1 MLSRMMLPLVLTAF
15 GLSAVPAVAQEI
27 EQPAEPADRVPLTA
41 KAVVVQGRVYQ
52 APVGV
57 AATDTDAWTRV
68 KQGDELSSG
77 TQIRVSIRS
86 TLMLHY
92 GDDTVIQLK
101 SMTLASLDELWRT
114 ETRKHSQIG
123 LAYGAMRG
131 SVREKELRTDM
142 VIESPT
148 VTASKEGTE
157 DFGLRTMRGSL
168 WWRAEGPRVGTIV
181 IRDMATGQT
190 ARLSFSQL
198 ANYFNIGLPAVG
210 RNLIAQLVNLYDP
223 EYKSDGEEAFGEN
236 NDTGVAVVG
245 PGLGYQAWGVAQGDA
260 GGLLP
265 PIDPTRSTLG
275 LLSAQNYALLFRQL
289 ESRFGTGPL
298 PRSSGAQRAI
308 LRNTQRRR

>member
-1 MLSRMMLPLVLTAF
+1 MPSRMLLTLVTAF
-15 GLSAVPAVAQEI
+15 GVSASSAIAQEI
-27 EQPAEPADRVPLTA
+27 EQPTEPDRVPLTA

-57 AATDTDAWTRV
+57 EATDTDAWTSV
-68 KQGDELSSG
+68 NEGDELSAG

-101 SMTLASLDELWRT
+101 SMTLASLDDLWRT
-114 ETRKHSQIG
+114 ETNKHSKIG

-142 VIESPT
+142 IIESPT

-157 DFGLRTMRGSL
+157 DFGIRTMRGSP

-181 IRDMATGQT
+181 VRDMGTGQMT
-190 ARLSFSQL
+190 RLSFSQL
-198 ANYFNIGLPAVG
+198 ADYFNIGVPAVG
-210 RNLIAQLVNLYDP
+210 RNLLDQLVNLYDP
-223 EYKSDGEEAFGEN
+223 EYKSSGEEIFDYFT
-236 NDTGVAVVG
+236 DTGSSVIG
-245 PGLGYQAWGVAQGDA
+245 PGLGFEAWGLAPRGTEF
-260 GGLLP
+260 GLVP
-265 PIDPTRSTLG
+265 TFDPTTG
-275 LLSAQNYALLFRQL
+275 AAIGILSAQDFALLFRQV
-289 ESRFGTGPL
+289 ESRFGTGSF
-298 PRSSGAQRAI
+298 PRSSAAQRAI

>member
-1 MLSRMMLPLVLTAF
+1 MISRTILTLVLTAC
-15 GLSAVPAVAQEI
+15 GLSALPAVAQEV
-27 EQPAEPADRVPLTA
+27 EQPAEPDRVPLTA

-57 AATDTDAWTRV
+57 QATDTDAWTHV
-68 KQGDELSSG
+68 NEGDELAAG

-101 SMTLASLDELWRT
+101 SMTLASLDDLWRT
-114 ETRKHSQIG
+114 ENRKHSKIG

-142 VIESPT
+142 IIESPT
-148 VTASKEGTE
+148 LTASKEGTE
-157 DFGLRTMRGSL
+157 DFGIRAMRGSR

-181 IRDMATGQT
+181 VRDMGTGQMT
-190 ARLSFSQL
+190 RLSFSQL

-210 RNLIAQLVNLYDP
+210 RNLIDQLVNLYDP
-223 EYKSDGEEAFGEN
+223 EYKSSGEETADYYTN
-236 NDTGVAVVG
+236 TGVAVVG
-245 PGLGYQAWGVAQGDA
+245 PGLGYEAWNVAQGDPGRGA
-260 GGLLP
+260 LSP
-265 PIDPTRSTLG
+265 FDTSPLG
-275 LLSAQNYALLFRQL
+275 LLAEQDLSVLFRQV
-289 ESRFGTGPL
+289 ESRFGTGPF

-308 LRNTQRRR
+308 LRNTQRHR